1 MWVVQEGGSGC
12 VPALG
17 SAVRCL
23 RVIWSGRRRA
33 VGGALSFH
41 NTHASPA
48 QNTVI
53 GFEFG
58 TNFVLIRSGDLE
70 LPQGG
75 CTAAMW
81 MCCGA
86 RLNAL
91 VPMGDSLVCYCYCH
105 RRSKARRLSL

>member
-1 MWVVQEGGSGC
+1 MWVAQEGGSGC
-12 VPALG
+12 VPAVG

-75 CTAAMW
+75 CTAAIRGLGVLCEHTISFQAQNFVTCW
-81 MCCGA
+81 
-86 RLNAL
+86 
-91 VPMGDSLVCYCYCH
+91 
-105 RRSKARRLSL
+105 

>member
-1 MWVVQEGGSGC
+1 MWVAQEGGSGC
-12 VPALG
+12 VPAVG

-48 QNTVI
+48 QNTII

-58 TNFVLIRSGDLE
+58 TNFVLIRSCDLE
-70 LPQGG
+70 FSNPENYELHPGRRE
-75 CTAAMW
+75 TVISAMDLLIKE
-81 MCCGA
+81 A
-86 RLNAL
+86 E
-91 VPMGDSLVCYCYCH
+91 
-105 RRSKARRLSL
+105 SKIE

>member
-41 NTHASPA
+41 NTHPSPA
-48 QNTVI
+48 QKTVI

-58 TNFVLIRSGDLE
+58 PNFVLSSDPATLNCPGVGAQPRCVGRGLLE
-70 LPQGG
+70 
-75 CTAAMW
+75 
-81 MCCGA
+81 
-86 RLNAL
+86 RLF
-91 VPMGDSLVCYCYCH
+91 
-105 RRSKARRLSL
+105 RLGTFFS

>member
-1 MWVVQEGGSGC
+1 MGVVLEGGACGWSKRAAPG
-12 VPALG
+12 VFRVLALG

-70 LPQGG
+70 LPPGWVHSRNPG
-75 CTAAMW
+75 V
-81 MCCGA
+81 G
-86 RLNAL
+86 
-91 VPMGDSLVCYCYCH
+91 VC
-105 RRSKARRLSL
+105 

>member
-1 MWVVQEGGSGC
+1 MGVVVEGGACMWVAQEGGSGC
-12 VPALG
+12 VPAVG

-48 QNTVI
+48 QSTVI

-70 LPQGG
+70 LPPLWVHSRNPGVG
-75 CTAAMW
+75 V
-81 MCCGA
+81 
-86 RLNAL
+86 R
-91 VPMGDSLVCYCYCH
+91 
-105 RRSKARRLSL
+105 

>member
-1 MWVVQEGGSGC
+1 MAQEGGSGC
-12 VPALG
+12 VPAVG

-75 CTAAMW
+75 CTAAI
-81 MCCGA
+81 CGVGLA
-86 RLNAL
+86 RTA
-91 VPMGDSLVCYCYCH
+91 
-105 RRSKARRLSL
+105 

>member
-1 MWVVQEGGSGC
+1 MVQEGGSGC
-12 VPALG
+12 VPAVG

-48 QNTVI
+48 QKTVI

-58 TNFVLIRSGDLE
+58 PNSVLIRSGDLE

-75 CTAAMW
+75 CTAVI
-81 MCCGA
+81 CGA
-86 RLNAL
+86 GLAQTAQF
-91 VPMGDSLVCYCYCH
+91 VWG
-105 RRSKARRLSL
+105 

>member
-1 MWVVQEGGSGC
+1 MWVAQEGGSGC
-12 VPALG
+12 VPAVG

-70 LPQGG
+70 LPPAVGAQPQSG
-75 CTAAMW
+75 CW
-81 MCCGA
+81 
-86 RLNAL
+86 RAL
-91 VPMGDSLVCYCYCH
+91 KTLFRFRYEIS
-105 RRSKARRLSL
+105 

>member
-1 MWVVQEGGSGC
+1 MWVAQEGGSGC
-12 VPALG
+12 VPAVG

-70 LPQGG
+70 LPPLCAQPQSG
-75 CTAAMW
+75 CW
-81 MCCGA
+81 
-86 RLNAL
+86 RAL
-91 VPMGDSLVCYCYCH
+91 KTLFRFRYKIS
-105 RRSKARRLSL
+105 

>member
-1 MWVVQEGGSGC
+1 MWVAQEGGSGC
-12 VPALG
+12 VPAVG

-53 GFEFG
+53 GFEALAQPRG
-58 TNFVLIRSGDLE
+58 SG
-70 LPQGG
+70 P
-75 CTAAMW
+75 AAT
-81 MCCGA
+81 CKPPASHLQATCAATCAATCGH
-86 RLNAL
+86 L
-91 VPMGDSLVCYCYCH
+91 
-105 RRSKARRLSL
+105 

>member
-1 MWVVQEGGSGC
+1 MWVAQEGGSGC
-12 VPALG
+12 VPAVG

-75 CTAAMW
+75 CTAAIRGLGVLFEHTISFQVQNFVTCW
-81 MCCGA
+81 W
-86 RLNAL
+86 
-91 VPMGDSLVCYCYCH
+91 
-105 RRSKARRLSL
+105 RRSWA